1 MTCSPLYLQ
10 TFIFNHFPSDFYGYK
25 ENDITMLIDD
35 GDPNNIQPTADNI
48 VCVYSTF
55 LFERSSNEWPL

>member
-1 MTCSPLYLQ
+1 
-10 TFIFNHFPSDFYGYK
+10 
-25 ENDITMLIDD
+25 MLIDD